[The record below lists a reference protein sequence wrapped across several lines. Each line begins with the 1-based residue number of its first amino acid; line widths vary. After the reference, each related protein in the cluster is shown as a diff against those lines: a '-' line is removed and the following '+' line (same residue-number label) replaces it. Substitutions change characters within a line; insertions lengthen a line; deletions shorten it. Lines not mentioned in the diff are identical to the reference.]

1 MAERGELDKVK
12 QTIEEEEG
20 EGERNKKLKI

>member
-1 MAERGELDKVK
+1 MVEREELDKVK
-12 QTIEEEEG
+12 QTIGEEEG